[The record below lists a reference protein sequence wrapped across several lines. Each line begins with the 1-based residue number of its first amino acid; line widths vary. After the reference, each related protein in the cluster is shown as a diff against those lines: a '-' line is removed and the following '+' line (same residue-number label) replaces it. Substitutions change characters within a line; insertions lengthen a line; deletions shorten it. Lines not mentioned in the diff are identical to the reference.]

1 MATPIEV
8 REWAVA
14 EGNAT
19 SRGKLRAGVIEQWDA
34 EHPDNPYEPGPP
46 RDGFTGNAPDYP
58 DADFDANF
66 PEPEPLGDTGETP
79 PRRPKSSRSR
89 TGTGG
94 SAGGVRSLFRR
105 GSSKKTTGKKPPRVS
120 TADLVGAAWRGAARM
135 VPLPPL
141 SRTLRM
147 QSRVAGPIM
156 DDVIRGTVVDP
167 LLQPLARL
175 AGQGKAVQALVGPPA
190 FVTAI
195 MAHTGQ
201 AAAKGE
207 EPNPFIMAMAM
218 EGLRSSLMAWMEISG
233 PKFAE
238 VAAEEAEM
246 EAKHGMNVDAMIALI
261 FSEPPTTEADAEAEE
276 AAILRAQG
284 ML

>member
-1 MATPIEV
+1 MATATEV
-8 REWAVA
+8 RAWAVP
-14 EGNAT
+14 EGIAT
-19 SRGKLRAGVIEQWDA
+19 SRGKLRAEVIAQWDRD
-34 EHPDNPYEPGPP
+34 HPDDLYEANPP

-58 DADFDANF
+58 ADDFDAMF
-66 PEPEPLGDTGETP
+66 PDVGEGDGLGDTGETP
-79 PRRPKSSRSR
+79 PKRPRS
-89 TGTGG
+89 TKPAAKG
-94 SAGGVRSLFRR
+94 FRNPFA
-105 GSSKKTTGKKPPRVS
+105 KKAAAKGKKAPPRVS
-120 TADLVGAAWRGAARM
+120 TADLVGAVWRGAAKM

-156 DDVIRGTVVDP
+156 DDVIRGTIVDP

-195 MAHTGQ
+195 MVHTGQ
-201 AAAKGE
+201 AAANGQ

>member
-1 MATPIEV
+1 MATATEV
-8 REWAVA
+8 RAWAVP
-14 EGNAT
+14 EGIAT
-19 SRGKLRAGVIEQWDA
+19 SRGKLRAEVIAQWDRD
-34 EHPDNPYEPGPP
+34 HPDDLYEANPP

-58 DADFDANF
+58 ADDFDAMF
-66 PEPEPLGDTGETP
+66 PDVGEGDGLGDTGETP
-79 PRRPKSSRSR
+79 PKRPRS
-89 TGTGG
+89 TKPAAKG
-94 SAGGVRSLFRR
+94 FRNPFA
-105 GSSKKTTGKKPPRVS
+105 KKAAAKGKKSPPRVS
-120 TADLVGAAWRGAARM
+120 TADLVGAVWRGAAKM

-156 DDVIRGTVVDP
+156 DDVIRGTIVDP

-195 MAHTGQ
+195 MVHTGQ
-201 AAAKGE
+201 AAANGQ

>member
-1 MATPIEV
+1 MATPTEV

-19 SRGKLRAGVIEQWDA
+19 SRGKLRAGVIDQWNTD
-34 EHPDNPYEPGPP
+34 HPDDPYQPGPP

-66 PEPEPLGDTGETP
+66 PDPEPLGDTGETP
-79 PRRPKSSRSR
+79 PRRPKSQARSGATKR
-89 TGTGG
+89 GG
-94 SAGGVRSLFRR
+94 FWNRGGAA
-105 GSSKKTTGKKPPRVS
+105 KKPGAKKQPRVS

-207 EPNPFIMAMAM
+207 EPNPFLMAMAM

>member
-1 MATPIEV
+1 VATVTEV
-8 REWAVA
+8 RTWAVA

-19 SRGKLRAGVIEQWDA
+19 SRGKLRAEVIDQWNAD
-34 EHPDNPYEPGPP
+34 HPNDPYEPNPP
-46 RDGFTGNAPDYP
+46 RDGFTGNDGGPDYP
-58 DADFDANF
+58 ADDFDSNF
-66 PEPEPLGDTGETP
+66 PDPGGTGDGLGDTGETP
-79 PRRPKSSRSR
+79 PRRPR
-89 TGTGG
+89 TT
-94 SAGGVRSLFRR
+94 A
-105 GSSKKTTGKKPPRVS
+105 KKTAGFKNPFAKGKPKPGAKKQPRVS
-120 TADLVGAAWRGAARM
+120 TADLVGAVWRGAAKM

-156 DDVIRGTVVDP
+156 DDVIRGTIVDP

-175 AGQGKAVQALVGPPA
+175 AGQGKAVQALAGPPL

-195 MAHTGQ
+195 MAHTGHAAQ
-201 AAAKGE
+201 AGE
-207 EPNPFIMAMAM
+207 DPNPFVMAIAM
-218 EGLRSSLMAWMEISG
+218 EGLRSSLMAWMEIAG

-261 FSEPPTTEADAEAEE
+261 FAEPPATAEESEAEE

-284 ML
+284 IL